1 MSAILYLFQPQMLK
15 DWSQAL
21 KTMLWSMEIVY
32 IENVTLASQI
42 GMIIPNSRYL
52 PAILE
57 ATTSIQ
63 KLIRWSGEF
72 A

>member
-1 MSAILYLFQPQMLK
+1 
-15 DWSQAL
+15 
-21 KTMLWSMEIVY
+21 MEIVY

-72 A
+72 AQWKISSTEILYTFVA